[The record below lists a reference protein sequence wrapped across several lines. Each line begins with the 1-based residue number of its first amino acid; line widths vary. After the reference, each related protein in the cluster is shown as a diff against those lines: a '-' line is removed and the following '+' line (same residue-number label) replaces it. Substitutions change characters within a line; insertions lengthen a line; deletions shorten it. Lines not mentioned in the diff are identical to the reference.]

1 MYIKYCKTCIL
12 PETKPDLQIFED
24 GECDA
29 CKSFKNRKLIDWDK
43 RKKEL
48 IKVAKKFKSKNNNY
62 DCIVPVS
69 GGKRLQFIK
78 RLKH

>member
-1 MYIKYCKTCIL
+1 M

-48 IKVAKKFKSKNNNY
+48 IKVAKKFKSKNSLSS
-62 DCIVPVS
+62 S
-69 GGKRLQFIK
+69 GHSIWSPPA
-78 RLKH
+78 